1 MKVQWIFW
9 LLLVSMLA
17 ACGGAAGPVE
27 VSDSLTVTDGTT
39 TKTYTA
45 DDLAGLPVTESSFL
59 EVGYK
64 GVALGD
70 LLRDAGFDPAALK
83 AVKAV
88 ASDGY
93 SVNYDPALFQRAD
106 VLVAYAQ
113 ADGPLTADDG
123 MVRMVIPDA
132 EGKLN
137 VRMLSKI
144 EAVP

>member
-1 MKVQWIFW
+1 MQARWIFW

-27 VSDSLTVTDGTT
+27 GTDSLTVTDGTT
-39 TKTYTA
+39 TRTYTT
-45 DDLAGLPVTESSFL
+45 DDLAGLAVTEASFQD
-59 EVGYK
+59 VGYK

-83 AVKAV
+83 AVKVV
-88 ASDGY
+88 AADGY

-106 VLVAYAQ
+106 VVVAYAR
-113 ADGPLTADDG
+113 ADGPLAADDG
-123 MVRMVIPDA
+123 LVRMVVPDA

-137 VRMLSKI
+137 VRMLTRI

>member
-1 MKVQWIFW
+1 MGK
-9 LLLVSMLA
+9 
-17 ACGGAAGPVE
+17 
-27 VSDSLTVTDGTT
+27 
-39 TKTYTA
+39 
-45 DDLAGLPVTESSFL
+45 
-59 EVGYK
+59 
-64 GVALGD
+64 GD

-113 ADGPLTADDG
+113 TDGPLPADDG

-137 VRMLSKI
+137 VRMLTKI

>member
-1 MKVQWIFW
+1 MKTRWIFW
-9 LLLVSMLA
+9 LLTVTLLA
-17 ACGGAAGPVE
+17 ACGGGAAEPA
-27 VSDSLTVTDGTT
+27 SDSLLVSDGTV
-39 TKTYTA
+39 TKTYTV
-45 DDLAGLPVTESSFL
+45 DDLAKLPVTEATFQ

-64 GVALGD
+64 GVVLAAL
-70 LLRDAGFDPAALK
+70 LQDAGIDPAALK

-93 SVNYDPALFQRAD
+93 SVNYEPALFLRQD

-113 ADGPLTADDG
+113 AAGPLTADDG
-123 MVRMVIPDA
+123 LLRLVIPDA

-137 VRMLSKI
+137 VRMLTKI